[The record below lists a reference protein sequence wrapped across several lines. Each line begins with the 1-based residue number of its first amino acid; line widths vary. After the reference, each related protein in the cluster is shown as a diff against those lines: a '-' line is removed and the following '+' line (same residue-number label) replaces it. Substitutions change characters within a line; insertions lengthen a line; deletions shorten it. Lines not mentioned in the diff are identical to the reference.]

1 MSPTGPSLFA
11 NNRSSGAP
19 SLAASLT
26 TCVHTPQESL
36 RPFPPSCIVFQADTW
51 QAEVPHE
58 NKGSKHET
66 SLAAYAVFYLWVCGF
81 CLLVCWGGGREG
93 CSFFSSPFFFLSFS
107 FFFFP
112 LPHMIDLLS
121 SLSHCSVCVL
131 ELLAPIHG
139 QHFIQFS
146 KITNVPN
153 VFTSCSATGHCTYV
167 WKWIH
172 MAYRI

>member
-1 MSPTGPSLFA
+1 MSPTGPSLIA

-36 RPFPPSCIVFQADTW
+36 RPFPPYCTVFQADTW

-66 SLAAYAVFYLWVCGF
+66 SLAAYAVFYLCFLFVS
-81 CLLVCWGGGREG
+81 LLGGEGEG
-93 CSFFSSPFFFLSFS
+93 CSFFFFPVFLSFS
-107 FFFFP
+107 FFFP
-112 LPHMIDLLS
+112 LSHMIALLS